1 MTTIPEIR
9 ARHIDSSYKSD
20 DLLWCHE
27 HGEED
32 RLQTRENGMQ
42 AHRDR
47 AALLTHLDAMAK
59 RLKEARRHV
68 KIGGRAMQIIDE
80 ALKQAGY
87 DT

>member
-1 MTTIPEIR
+1 MTPIPEIR
-9 ARHIDSSYKSD
+9 ARSKAD
-20 DLLWCHE
+20 DDAHL
-27 HGEED
+27 
-32 RLQTRENGMQ
+32 NGLADQ
-42 AHRDR
+42 SCKDR